1 MSAKRYI
8 SSMGK
13 ELQKYVQNE
22 IWTFVQRIIQK
33 TAALITI
40 HKHLGYSQQIVT
52 WVVELESALVST
64 TAQNVVQ
71 LEINIGCVLNNN
83 NIMDASIL

>member
-1 MSAKRYI
+1 MSVTRYI
-8 SSMGK
+8 SLMGT

-33 TAALITI
+33 TAALIPI
-40 HKHLGYSQQIVT
+40 HKRLGYSQWIVT
-52 WVVELESALVST
+52 WVVELESALVYT

-71 LEINIGCVLNNN
+71 LEVKNGCVLNNN
-83 NIMDASIL
+83 NVIGASIL